1 MKRAFTLVELLVV
14 VLILGLLSTI
24 VVGVY
29 TNQVERAR
37 VAATRSTIAALELAI
52 NRYQIDLGD
61 FPPSGSGS
69 LPYALPTT
77 FEGSG
82 YLQAALMTSLSGQS
96 SAPGSARWQGPYIT
110 VKNDRLG
117 NQNGQSL
124 ADPNLTASI
133 DPGNLQFLDAWS
145 QPFRY
150 VRSRSVVAV
159 DGSLDRYDSNGATE
173 LPASHPFVTTET
185 YYNPNS
191 FQLVSK
197 GPDSATLAPPSFGT
211 VGNDV
216 TNFGM

>member
-24 VVGVY
+24 AVGVY
-29 TNQVERAR
+29 TTQVERAR

-69 LPYALPTT
+69 LPYSLPGT
-77 FEGSG
+77 FEGCG

-96 SAPGSARWQGPYIT
+96 LSPGSNRWQGPYIT
-110 VKNDRLG
+110 VKNERLG
-117 NQNGQSL
+117 NLNGVSL
-124 ADPNLTASI
+124 ADPAFTGSI
-133 DPGNLQFLDAWS
+133 DPGNLQFLDAWG

-150 VRSRSVVAV
+150 VRSRSVVAI
-159 DGSLDRYDSNGATE
+159 DGSNDRYELNGATE
-173 LPASHPFVTTET
+173 LPVTHPFAATET
-185 YYNPNS
+185 WYNPNS
-191 FQLVSK
+191 FQIISK
-197 GPDSATLAPPSFGT
+197 GPDTVTLPPPNFGLA
-211 VGNDV
+211 GNDI

>member
-37 VAATRSTIAALELAI
+37 VAATRSTIASLELAI

-69 LPYALPTT
+69 LPYTLPTS
-77 FEGSG
+77 FEGCG

-96 SAPGSARWQGPYIT
+96 TAPGSARWQGPYIT
-110 VKNDRLG
+110 VKNERLG
-117 NQNGQSL
+117 NINGQSL
-124 ADPNLTASI
+124 ADPTLTASI
-133 DPGNLQFLDAWS
+133 DAGNLQFLDAWS

-150 VRSRSVVAV
+150 VRSRSVVAI
-159 DGSLDRYDSNGATE
+159 DGSADRYDTNDATV
-173 LPASHPFVTTET
+173 LPTTHPFSATET

-191 FQLVSK
+191 FQLISK
-197 GPDSATLAPPSFGT
+197 GPDSVTLSPPDFGT

-216 TNFGM
+216 TNLGL